1 MPVWKFYYEK
11 KSVRIFLRQIKRI
24 AHENFSVCL
33 LNTKLFYHGLTGS
46 YILSVVLSQISSIIL
61 Y

>member
-46 YILSVVLSQISSIIL
+46 YILSVALS
-61 Y
+61 